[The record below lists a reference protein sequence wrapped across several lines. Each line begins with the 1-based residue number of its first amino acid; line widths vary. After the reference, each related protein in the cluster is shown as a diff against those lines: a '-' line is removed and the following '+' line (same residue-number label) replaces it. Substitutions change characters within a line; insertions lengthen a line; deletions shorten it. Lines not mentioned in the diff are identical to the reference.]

1 MVIALGAN
9 GFSWPTGAEKPLKER
24 VDNPKHAACQNDEQP
39 KQRLETASGL
49 VTSVTAVRA
58 GMSDIHLSHGN
69 SPYLKV
75 NRCEEP
81 SAA

>member
-1 MVIALGAN
+1 VVVALGAN
-9 GFSWPTGAEKPLKER
+9 GFSGPTSAEKPLKER
-24 VDNPKHAACQNDEQP
+24 IDNPKHAASQDNKQP
-39 KQRLETASGL
+39 KQRLEAASGL

-58 GMSDIHLSHGN
+58 GMSYIHLSHGN

>member
-1 MVIALGAN
+1 MVVALGAH
-9 GFSWPTGAEKPLKER
+9 GFSGPTSAEKPLKER
-24 VDNPKHAACQNDEQP
+24 IDNPKHAACQNDEQP
-39 KQRLETASGL
+39 KQRLEAASGL

-58 GMSDIHLSHGN
+58 GMSDIHLSHSN

-75 NRCEEP
+75 NHCEEP

>member
-1 MVIALGAN
+1 MVVALGAN
-9 GFSWPTGAEKPLKER
+9 GFSGPAGAEKPLKER
-24 VDNPKHAACQNDEQP
+24 IDNPKHAAGQDNEQP
-39 KQRLETASGL
+39 KQRLEATSGL
-49 VTSVTAVRA
+49 VTGVTAVRA
-58 GMSDIHLSHGN
+58 GMSDIHLSHDN